1 MFMQILSKFVKYVRS
16 SISQN
21 PEELLKIIKFYK
33 TLVGVINDLKKKL
46 VSEFIK
52 L

>member
-1 MFMQILSKFVKYVRS
+1 MFVQILSKFVKYVKS
-16 SISQN
+16 SISQI
-21 PEELLKIIKFYK
+21 PEELLNINKFYK
-33 TLVGVINDLKKKL
+33 TLVVINDLKKKL